1 MLDFSTLATLPDLP
15 IKELFS
21 SEFICSQTGAAAAAT
36 AIAVYGT
43 TRVLKKTLRR
53 LAYREDYIVDPSVG
67 AKFKVVGKKKEPGM
81 GDIPALVAEMRASF
95 DSGYPILWVT
105 PVKDMDEAIAHVAR
119 QPKSLSSYVFSGDRS
134 VADRISQN
142 TCAGGVTVNAV
153 IFHCGHP
160 ELPFGGVGTSGMG
173 NYHGTETFH
182 CFTHKKPVLH
192 KTTFPLPGLSDPFVL
207 YQPWSNFKIKAL
219 RFLMAWA

>member
-1 MLDFSTLATLPDLP
+1 
-15 IKELFS
+15 
-21 SEFICSQTGAAAAAT
+21 
-36 AIAVYGT
+36 
-43 TRVLKKTLRR
+43 
-53 LAYREDYIVDPSVG
+53 
-67 AKFKVVGKKKEPGM
+67 M
-81 GDIPALVAEMRASF
+81 GDSQFDRVSGMLTDAKARGGKLIGGGETDRATRYIAPTVMRVSLDVVASQDETF
-95 DSGYPILWVT
+95 GPILWVT